1 MKHRVPQLPVQGEVP
16 TGVVTQH
23 LHRLPIRHA
32 VQVLQDAHPEHQHRF
47 QGDPPVVGA
56 VALLQLG
63 PGASQMGV
71 NQFGEEPVAIG
82 GRKQAGREPR
92 RREELSLGRKGGHAH
107 GWRRE
112 KAVDMWLVY

>member
-1 MKHRVPQLPVQGEVP
+1 M
-16 TGVVTQH
+16 VTPH
-23 LHRLPIRHA
+23 LHRLAIWHA
-32 VQVLQDAHPEHQHRF
+32 VQVLQEAHPEHPHRF
-47 QGDPPVVGA
+47 QGDPTVVGA

-63 PGASQMGV
+63 PGANQLGG

-82 GRKQAGREPR
+82 GRKQAGRETR
-92 RREELSLGRKGGHAH
+92 RREELSLGRKGGQAQ